1 MEELLRLL
9 VLVHRFIYLSFQ
21 VFQFVF
27 VVNYF
32 PILLLPEQGLKVVD
46 LLLKPLLMEV
56 YILMHLSLCLH
67 KHVRYKFLNPRH
79 HDLRFYS
86 EVILFPLN
94 CLLLFIVVLDQVL
107 ILLLDSAKKLLSV
120 LCYWQDFLF
129 VHLSV
134 PLKHG
139 IIGLDAVLRGLS
151 IAIIVIIVPFLDEFF
166 VAFFA
171 HCGII

>member
-1 MEELLRLL
+1 MEKLLRLL

-32 PILLLPEQGLKVVD
+32 PVLLFPEQGLEVVD
-46 LLLKPLLMEV
+46 LLLKPLLV
-56 YILMHLSLCLH
+56 QVDIFMHLSLCLH
-67 KHVRYKFLNPRH
+67 EHVRYKFLNPRH

-94 CLLLFIVVLDQVL
+94 CLLLFLVVLDQIL
-107 ILLLDSAKKLLSV
+107 ILLLDSAKKLLGV
-120 LCYWQDFLF
+120 LRYGEDFLF

-134 PLKHG
+134 PLQHG
-139 IIGLDAVLRGLS
+139 IIGLDAVLRVLS
-151 IAIIVIIVPFLDEFF
+151 IAIVLIIVSFLHEFF
-166 VAFFA
+166 VAFGA
-171 HCGII
+171 HCRVI